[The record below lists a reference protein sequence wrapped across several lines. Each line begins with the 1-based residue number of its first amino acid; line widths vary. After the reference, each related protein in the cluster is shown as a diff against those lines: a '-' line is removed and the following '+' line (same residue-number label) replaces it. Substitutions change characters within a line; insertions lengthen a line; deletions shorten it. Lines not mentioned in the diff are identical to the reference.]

1 MSLMSRRAAMAATA
15 AGVGGLVTG
24 FSQPISAQAAPDKL
38 TVIGH
43 AVLRTA
49 LTTGNGGDIATEWT
63 KSHGPRLEWLT
74 FSVPEIHERLFR
86 EASLAH
92 GSIDLAFVLNRY
104 LGPRIATLLTPLD
117 DLMASQ
123 PIEAF
128 SELPAGMLQ
137 SLRFSD
143 KLYGIPFRHATS
155 GLHYNTALFEER
167 GLSSPPTSV
176 AELLEFAEKLT
187 YKRSDGT
194 RVSGLIWD
202 GPGPSQIIDLA
213 RCWNADFVDTSYKVR
228 ADEPAMIKAVTVA
241 KQLYDKGILPKSFPQ
256 FSTDSTI
263 TFMQQGR
270 AAMALSPF
278 SRFAQFNDA
287 RASKFPGKI
296 QVTNIPADDSIKSQ
310 FPIAPAKTEFWS
322 FAIPR
327 NTDNAAIAW
336 SLIQTASTVANTIR
350 AARNGNGPVRASTY
364 KDSTI
369 VSELPYA
376 KFEQA
381 ALALARPPL
390 PGWEKSGQA
399 EEIFAG
405 AIQSILISA
414 ADPAKTL
421 ADASSQ
427 VRALLPS

>member
-1 MSLMSRRAAMAATA
+1 MMSRRALLAATA
-15 AGVGGLVTG
+15 AGAGSLLTG
-24 FSQPISAQAAPDKL
+24 VSRRAAAEAAPDKL

-49 LTTGNGGDIATEWT
+49 LTTGKGGDIAAEWT
-63 KSHGPRLEWLT
+63 KAHGPRLEWLT

-86 EASLAH
+86 EASLTH
-92 GSIDLAFVLNRY
+92 GGIDLAFVLNRY
-104 LGPRIATLLTPLD
+104 LGPRIATLFTPLD
-117 DLMASQ
+117 DLLASQ

-128 SELPAGMLQ
+128 DDFPSGMLQ
-137 SLRFSD
+137 SLRFSG

-167 GLSSPPTSV
+167 GLSAPPASV

-202 GPGPSQIIDLA
+202 GPAPSQIIDLA

-241 KQLYDKGILPKSFPQ
+241 KQLYDKGVLPKSFPQ

-263 TFMQQGR
+263 SFMQQGR

-278 SRFAQFNDA
+278 SRFAQFNDS

-296 QVTNIPADDSIKSQ
+296 QATNIPADESIRSQ

-327 NTDNAAIAW
+327 NTEHAAVAW
-336 SLIQTASTVANTIR
+336 SLVQAASTTENTIR
-350 AARNGNGPVRASTY
+350 EARNGNGPVRPSAY
-364 KDSTI
+364 EDSTI
-369 VSELPYA
+369 IAELPYA
-376 KFEQA
+376 KSERA
-381 ALALARPPL
+381 ALAVARPPL
-390 PGWEKSGQA
+390 PGWEKAAQA

-405 AIQSILISA
+405 AIQAILISGS
-414 ADPAKTL
+414 DPAATL
-421 ADASSQ
+421 ADASSK